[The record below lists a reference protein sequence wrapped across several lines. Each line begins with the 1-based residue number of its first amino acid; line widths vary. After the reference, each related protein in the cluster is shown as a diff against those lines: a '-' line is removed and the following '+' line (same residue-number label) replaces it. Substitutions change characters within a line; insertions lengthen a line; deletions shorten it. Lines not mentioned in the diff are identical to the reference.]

1 MSKQYSEKQ
10 SEEINPSTGLAA
22 LNENIQE
29 SIELKQVDA
38 VHSLCPILTETT
50 LLRLS
55 L

>member
-1 MSKQYSEKQ
+1 MRKQYSEKQ

-29 SIELKQVDA
+29 SVELNKVDT
-38 VHSLCPILTETT
+38 VHLLYPILTETT

>member
-1 MSKQYSEKQ
+1 MRKQYSEKQ

-22 LNENIQE
+22 L
-29 SIELKQVDA
+29 VDA